1 MNEILVDDSLN
12 SSINQQNQFEI
23 SNENLDLV
31 EETTENK
38 KNCCCCK
45 LCYYLFCCC
54 CFKCCESEENSQQN
68 LFISKWK
75 NYVKHNHEKEDTDLP
90 FLILTNLYAKNF
102 HNAIEQLHSIRIN
115 PNYLIKFRT
124 DLEFYIPQLCTFL
137 LFCGEKDLD
146 EFFLF
151 LCRACELNLYFSHR
165 VHWFLS
171 AMINDT
177 NEKNNE
183 IENCLLMLNS
193 LFKSEYSQEKRK
205 LKYFYIHKGDEY
217 IKLITQ
223 NNLHFLY
230 INSILEN
237 DFEKIDQSELKT
249 EQKNY
254 YSKFQK
260 SRMIIKKYSDIEL
273 RKELNKN
280 NNLELNNEE
289 EEIIKYKFNPNDF
302 YIDISN
308 FKLLNRDFNI
318 EEYDNEEEDNNFET
332 INRTHDL
339 NFISYYSSINF
350 INHLCDLSNQ
360 LSKYSED
367 QQMNFLYEEIN
378 KINQKLPCNV
388 YLPFMSNK
396 CRHYFILHIPLD
408 GIKIFR
414 TKTRT
419 PIMLTFE
426 ICLLKDI
433 IDSAINNGEII
444 DNSEN
449 NRAQTLNSI
458 SSNNNLNENE
468 DEKDDEILLC
478 KPLKVAKN
486 IPIKKNKNS
495 SLLYEDNKEII
506 DENSEDKKFNMIR
519 ERLKIFNLNKKGIYL
534 RKKNANTLFESVKPN
549 ILNLQSEENN
559 IEKKINDLEI
569 TTTVEK
575 NDNTIISNQIHN
587 DITINDENYN
597 KNIKNNNQISHRE
610 EIKKSFGETFK
621 NKKKSIKQRSL
632 FGKIKSHTIFTC
644 IIKTNEDLRQ
654 EQFATQLINE
664 FNQIFQITNSHCWL
678 NTYEIISTGHNSGLV
693 EMVNDSLSIDQL
705 KQKLNG
711 ISLNN
716 FYTTYF
722 TGKQYETAI
731 ENLCQS
737 LAGYSLVCYFL
748 QIKDRHNGNILID
761 INGHIIHIDFGFLLS
776 NAPGKGLKFENAPF
790 KLTNDFVE
798 CLGGIDGVYF
808 RRFVN
813 YLNEGFYNIHI
824 HRQKIIILVEMM
836 WCGHGTG
843 LSCFENKQ
851 QTIDD
856 LKERLCPSNFNKD
869 SYGNID
875 KKDCFNFVNSLIS
888 QSVDNWR
895 TKCYDW
901 FQYKVQGIFY

>member
-1 MNEILVDDSLN
+1 MDEKLVDDN
-12 SSINQQNQFEI
+12 SSALNNEIHQFNIVNDNFE
-23 SNENLDLV
+23 LV
-31 EETTENK
+31 FEASK
-38 KNCCCCK
+38 KKKCCCK
-45 LCYYLFCCC
+45 FCYYLFCCC
-54 CFKCCESEENSQQN
+54 CFNCCQSEENLQKN
-68 LFISKWK
+68 LFIAKWK
-75 NYVKHNHEKEDTDLP
+75 DYVQHNNEKEDTDLP
-90 FLILTNLYAKNF
+90 FLILTNLYTKNF
-102 HNAIEQLHSIRIN
+102 NNALEQLHSIRIN

-151 LCRACELNLYFSHR
+151 LCRACGLNLFFAHR

-171 AMINDT
+171 AMLNDT
-177 NEKNNE
+177 QEKKNE
-183 IENCLLMLNS
+183 IQNIISMLNT
-193 LFKSEYSQEKRK
+193 LFKSESTNEKTI
-205 LKYFYIHKGDEY
+205 LKNFYIDKGDEY
-217 IKLITQ
+217 IQLIKQ
-223 NNLHFLY
+223 NNLNFLY
-230 INSILEN
+230 NNSISEN
-237 DFEKIDQSELKT
+237 DFDEIDQSKLT
-249 EQKNY
+249 FEQK
-254 YSKFQK
+254 KFYEKFKK
-260 SRMIIKKYSDIEL
+260 SRMIIEKYSDIEL
-273 RKELNKN
+273 TIEKNHKNLALTKEDEMILQ
-280 NNLELNNEE
+280 
-289 EEIIKYKFNPNDF
+289 YKFNPNDF

-308 FKLLNRDFNI
+308 FKLLNNDYKIEDFEI
-318 EEYDNEEEDNNFET
+318 EEDENNFDN
-332 INRTHDL
+332 INKVLDL
-339 NFISYYSSINF
+339 NFISYFSSINF
-350 INHLCDLSNQ
+350 INHLCDLSNE
-360 LSKYSED
+360 LPKYSED
-367 QQMNFLYEEIN
+367 EQMNFLYEEIN
-378 KINQKLPCNV
+378 KINKKLPCNV

-433 IDSAINNGEII
+433 VESAINNGEII
-444 DNSEN
+444 DDSKKS
-449 NRAQTLNSI
+449 RSQTLNSQSLI
-458 SSNNNLNENE
+458 NTFNDNNEV
-468 DEKDDEILLC
+468 KDDEILLC
-478 KPLKVAKN
+478 KPLKVTKN
-486 IPIKKNKNS
+486 ISSKTKKNKDI
-495 SLLYEDNKEII
+495 LYDNDDEIEY
-506 DENSEDKKFNMIR
+506 ENSEEKKFNMIK
-519 ERLKIFNLNKKGIYL
+519 ERLKIFNLNKKGIYF
-534 RKKNANTLFESVKPN
+534 RKKNANTVFESIKPN
-549 ILNLQSEENN
+549 ILNSKNDDN
-559 IEKKINDLEI
+559 KIEKKINDLEI
-569 TTTVEK
+569 NTSSDK
-575 NDNTIISNQIHN
+575 NENKTN
-587 DITINDENYN
+587 INEN
-597 KNIKNNNQISHRE
+597 KNNNDLIKEENNKTIIKNNNISNTI
-610 EIKKSFGETFK
+610 EIKNSFGETFK
-621 NKKKSIKQRSL
+621 NKKKSIKLKSL
-632 FGKIKSHTIFTC
+632 FGKIKSHNIFRC

-678 NTYEIISTGHNSGLV
+678 DTYEIISTGNNSGLV
-693 EMVNDSLSIDQL
+693 EMVNDSLSLDQL

-711 ISLNN
+711 ISLDN
-716 FYTTYF
+716 FYKSFF
-722 TGKQYETAI
+722 TGKQYDSAI

-761 INGHIIHIDFGFLLS
+761 IYGHIIHIDFGFLLS

-798 CLGGIDGVYF
+798 CLGGINGTNF
-808 RRFVN
+808 RKFVN

-843 LSCFENKQ
+843 LPCFENKQ

-856 LKERLCPSNFNKD
+856 LKERLCPSHFNKD
-869 SYGNID
+869 SHGNID

>member
-1 MNEILVDDSLN
+1 MNEKFVDDSLN
-12 SSINQQNQFEI
+12 SSNLDQHQFEI
-23 SNENLDLV
+23 SNDLDLV
-31 EETTENK
+31 TETTEK
-38 KNCCCCK
+38 KKKCCCCVF
-45 LCYYLFCCC
+45 CYYLFCCC
-54 CFKCCESEENSQQN
+54 CFKCCKSEDNLQKN
-68 LFISKWK
+68 LFIAKWK
-75 NYVKHNHEKEDTDLP
+75 VYVQHNHEKEDTDLP
-90 FLILTNLYAKNF
+90 FLILTNLYTKNF
-102 HNAIEQLHSIRIN
+102 NNALEQLHSIRIN

-146 EFFLF
+146 EFFVF
-151 LCRACELNLYFSHR
+151 LCRACGLNLYFAHR

-171 AMINDT
+171 AMLNDT
-177 NEKNNE
+177 NEKKNE
-183 IENCLLMLNS
+183 IENILLMLNT
-193 LFKSEYSQEKRK
+193 LFKSESPKEKSI
-205 LKYFYIHKGDEY
+205 LKNFYIEKGDEY
-217 IKLITQ
+217 IELIKQ
-223 NNLHFLY
+223 NNLDFLY
-230 INSILEN
+230 NNSILEK
-237 DFEKIDQSELKT
+237 DFEEIKESELN
-249 EQKNY
+249 ENQQIFY
-254 YSKFQK
+254 EKFKK
-260 SRMIIKKYSDIEL
+260 SRMIIEKYSDLEL
-273 RKELNKN
+273 RKEMNKN
-280 NNLELNNEE
+280 NNLELTSEE
-289 EEIIKYKFNPNDF
+289 EKIIKYKFNPNDF

-308 FKLLNRDFNI
+308 FQLLNKDFTI
-318 EEYDNEEEDNNFET
+318 DEYEAEEEENNLNFEN
-332 INRTHDL
+332 INKYLDL
-339 NFISYYSSINF
+339 NFISYHSSINF
-350 INHLCDLSNQ
+350 INHLCDLSNE
-360 LSKYSED
+360 LPKYSEE

-378 KINQKLPCNV
+378 KINKKLPCNV

-414 TKTRT
+414 TKTRA

-426 ICLLKDI
+426 ICLLKDVI
-433 IDSAINNGEII
+433 ESAINNGDLI
-444 DNSEN
+444 DNSQKS
-449 NRAQTLNSI
+449 RSQTLNSQ
-458 SSNNNLNENE
+458 SLVNTLNNNDN
-468 DEKDDEILLC
+468 EKDDEILLC
-478 KPLKVAKN
+478 KPLKVSKN
-486 IPIKKNKNS
+486 IETKKKKQSN
-495 SLLYEDNKEII
+495 LLYDDEIVN
-506 DENSEDKKFNMIR
+506 ENIEEKKVNMIK
-519 ERLKIFNLNKKGIYL
+519 ERIKIFNLNKKGIYM
-534 RKKNANTLFESVKPN
+534 RKKNANTVFESVKPN
-549 ILNLQSEENN
+549 ILNSKLDDNI
-559 IEKKINDLEI
+559 IEKKIDDLEI
-569 TTTVEK
+569 NTNIDKNEK
-575 NDNTIISNQIHN
+575 ITNQIN
-587 DITINDENYN
+587 KDIKINEEINN
-597 KNIKNNNQISHRE
+597 KNNNINNNQISNIE
-610 EIKKSFGETFK
+610 EIKKSFGETFQ
-621 NKKKSIKQRSL
+621 NKKKSIKLRSL
-632 FGKIKSHTIFTC
+632 FGKIKSHNIFRC

-678 NTYEIISTGHNSGLV
+678 NTYEIISTGNNSGLV
-693 EMVNDSLSIDQL
+693 EMVNDSLSLDQL

-722 TGKQYETAI
+722 NGKQYETAI

-798 CLGGIDGVYF
+798 CLGGINGVYF

-843 LSCFENKQ
+843 LPCFENKQ

-856 LKERLCPSNFNKD
+856 LKERLSPRNFNKD
-869 SYGNID
+869 SHGNMD